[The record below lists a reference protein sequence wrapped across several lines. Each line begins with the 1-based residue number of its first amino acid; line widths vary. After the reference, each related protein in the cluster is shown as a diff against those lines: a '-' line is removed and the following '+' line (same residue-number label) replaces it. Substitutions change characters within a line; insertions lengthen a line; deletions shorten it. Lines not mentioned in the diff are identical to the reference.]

1 MPNDIKLDAIT
12 RARAAYA
19 MAKTTLEAKLR
30 ERLKEELSNL
40 QTQVDIAIRYAYDSG
55 ESKASILRAMGTR
68 DWKTLQACLD
78 RTDAVT
84 QIVGQD
90 PLDKAYTIIDD
101 TLVATYN
108 NHGPLDITGMG
119 TFAIKKMGDG
129 TTWFMAVDPLW
140 NADYSVRNDVVAA
153 LDGKQDGYYY
163 EEAMGWLNGREL

>member
-1 MPNDIKLDAIT
+1 
-12 RARAAYA
+12 
-19 MAKTTLEAKLR
+19 
-30 ERLKEELSNL
+30 
-40 QTQVDIAIRYAYDSG
+40 
-55 ESKASILRAMGTR
+55 MGTR

-101 TLVATYN
+101 TLVATYS

-163 EEAMGWLNGREL
+163 EEAMGWLDGREL